1 VLLKKKCVFFPYIFV
16 SIFGIS
22 QPRMPKHSESEAEE
36 NHKRHFNYVSPSGEI
51 SGRYSGRKPK
61 QAANKVY
68 SALWRERKANGKAV
82 TGKIKFAIRE
92 CTRGSKHKTYYYVG
106 VREKLDTPTK
116 VPIQSGGG
124 ETKIV
129 KYFYSNNVMK
139 DREATQV
146 ANAKAEKAAK
156 EAKKTKGKNKKTT
169 TKKKATSK
177 AKSTKGKGKSDAKAK
192 SSKKKAKS
200 KAKK

>member
-1 VLLKKKCVFFPYIFV
+1 VY
-16 SIFGIS
+16 IFGILRR
-22 QPRMPKHSESEAEE
+22 RMPKDSQSPDAEE
-36 NHKRHFNYVSPSGEI
+36 NAKRHFNYVSSSGDI

-68 SALWRERKANGKAV
+68 SALWRERKTNNKSV

-92 CTRGSKHKTYYYVG
+92 CTRGSRHKTYYYVG
-106 VREKLDTPTK
+106 IREKLDTPTK

-139 DREATQV
+139 DREATQA
-146 ANAKAEKAAK
+146 ANAKAEKVAK
-156 EAKKTKGKNKKTT
+156 EARKVKGSTKNKKSGAS
-169 TKKKATSK
+169 KKKAVSAKAKSSKPKPSK
-177 AKSTKGKGKSDAKAK
+177 AKSESKAK
-192 SSKKKAKS
+192 SSKKKSKS
-200 KAKK
+200 KGKK

>member
-1 VLLKKKCVFFPYIFV
+1 
-16 SIFGIS
+16 
-22 QPRMPKHSESEAEE
+22 MPKKVESDAEE
-36 NHKRHFNYVSPSGEI
+36 NLKRHFNFVSSSGEI

-68 SALWRERKANGKAV
+68 SALWRERKSAGKQV

-106 VREKLDTPTK
+106 IREKLDKPTK

-139 DREATQV
+139 DREATQA
-146 ANAKAEKAAK
+146 ANAKAEKVAK
-156 EAKKTKGKNKKTT
+156 EAKKTKGTKNKKATS
-169 TKKKATSK
+169 TKKKATSSK
-177 AKSTKGKGKSDAKAK
+177 AKSSKGKSKAKSDSKAK

-200 KAKK
+200 SKKK